1 MATPEALAWRQV
13 PQVSL
18 ITNHT
23 QWGSMA
29 AKMEINW
36 ETLGKKIELFQ
47 IQQLIY
53 HYSFSMRFI
62 KQIFLF
68 MNSVFNIFIILGN
81 RPDPILIFQHS
92 HNFSSIMNLH
102 LISGFPKEPIFAW
115 EWGSIPEWYRLQSWR
130 VPNVELWMWLVYSIS
145 PFLFSLSLSL
155 VCVYVYEHSPMRCNE
170 SFAKSRW
177 RARLGFIIL

>member
-13 PQVSL
+13 PQAAL

-36 ETLGKKIELFQ
+36 ETLEKKFEPFQ

-53 HYSFSMRFI
+53 HYSFSMHFI
-62 KQIFLF
+62 EQIFLF
-68 MNSVFNIFIILGN
+68 MYSVFNIFIILGS

-102 LISGFPKEPIFAW
+102 LISGFPKDPIFAW
-115 EWGSIPEWYRLQSWR
+115 EWGSIPEPYRLQSWR
-130 VPNVELWMWLVYSIS
+130 VPNVEPALNVPSLQHKPLSFF
-145 PFLFSLSLSL
+145 PLSLSCVCMYMNTVLWGVMNPLLSQSEGQGL
-155 VCVYVYEHSPMRCNE
+155 VS
-170 SFAKSRW
+170 
-177 RARLGFIIL
+177 